1 MFTHKYRYAFALLLS
16 LYTYLNT
23 EFCKVYYYFNILIDW
38 YYAFFT
44 ILIITLLILEANR
57 LIEPFIRKNIDP
69 EKSKTRFP
77 ILFFL
82 AGGITSTLIA
92 IGVVAF
98 MGLLMHSYSVQENIT
113 PLKLNLMYAWLV
125 NLLFHLINTIVFY
138 FQEYKTTRIE
148 AEELK
153 RISAQA
159 ELQLVKSQINPHF
172 LFNNLNVLSAL
183 VMKDNTE
190 ANRFIEEF
198 SKVYRY
204 ILTNHDKEMVP
215 LKTELDYIKPYI
227 FLLEK
232 RFGEGLLVTMDIPA
246 YYLDHFIIPASLQML
261 IENAIKHNIVSKSKP
276 LLINIHANGKKA
288 IVVSNNL
295 QPKQLVE
302 KSTEFGLQNI
312 VKRYELVSNKKV
324 MIEKNSSSFTVSIP
338 LLAAMLNSTHY
349 NEKLASL
356 NE

>member
-1 MFTHKYRYAFALLLS
+1 
-16 LYTYLNT
+16 
-23 EFCKVYYYFNILIDW
+23 VYYYFNIQIDW

-44 ILIITLLILEANR
+44 ILIITLLILETNR
-57 LIEPFIRKNIDP
+57 LIEPFIRKRVDP
-69 EKSKTRFP
+69 EENKSRFP
-77 ILFFL
+77 ILFFF
-82 AGGITSTLIA
+82 AGSVISTLVA

-98 MGLLMHSYSVQENIT
+98 IGLLMHSFSVQENIT

-153 RISAQA
+153 RISIQA

-183 VMKDNTE
+183 VMKNNTE

-204 ILTNHDKEMVP
+204 ILANHDKEIVP

-246 YYLDHFIIPASLQML
+246 KNLDHFIIPASLQML
-261 IENAIKHNIVSKSKP
+261 IENAIKHNIVSRHKP
-276 LLINIHANGKKA
+276 LHIYIHANGNNTM
-288 IVVSNNL
+288 IVSNNL
-295 QPKQLVE
+295 QLRQTGEP
-302 KSTEFGLQNI
+302 STKIGLQNI
-312 VKRYELVSNKKV
+312 RKRYELISGRE
-324 MIEKNSSSFTVSIP
+324 IEVKETVTTFEVTLP
-338 LLAAMLNSTHY
+338 LLNLN
-349 NEKLASL
+349 
-356 NE
+356 

>member
-23 EFCKVYYYFNILIDW
+23 EFCKVYYYFNIQIDW
-38 YYAFFT
+38 YYAFST
-44 ILIITLLILEANR
+44 ILIITLLILESNR
-57 LIEPFIRKNIDP
+57 LIEPFIRKRFDP
-69 EKSKTRFP
+69 EKNKTRFP
-77 ILFFL
+77 ILFFF
-82 AGGITSTLIA
+82 AGSIISTIVA

-98 MGLLMHSYSVQENIT
+98 IGLLMHSFSVQENIT

-204 ILTNHDKEMVP
+204 ILTNHDKEIVP

-246 YYLDHFIIPASLQML
+246 HYLEHFIIPASLQML

-276 LLINIHANGKKA
+276 LHINIHANGTKKM
-288 IVVSNNL
+288 VVSNNL
-295 QPKQLVE
+295 QLKQLVE

-312 VKRYELVSNKKV
+312 VKRYELVSNEEV
-324 MIEKNSSSFTVSIP
+324 LIEKNSGFFNVSIP
-338 LLAAMLNSTHY
+338 LLPVILNSHY
-349 NEKLASL
+349 
-356 NE
+356 

>member
-23 EFCKVYYYFNILIDW
+23 EFCKVYYYFNIQIDW

-44 ILIITLLILEANR
+44 ILIITLLILETNR
-57 LIEPFIRKNIDP
+57 LIEPFIRKRVDP
-69 EKSKTRFP
+69 EQGKIRFS
-77 ILFFL
+77 IIFFF
-82 AGGITSTLIA
+82 AGIIISTLIA
-92 IGVVAF
+92 VGVVAF
-98 MGLLMHSYSVQENIT
+98 IGLRMHSFSVEENIT

-153 RISAQA
+153 RISIQA

-183 VMKDNTE
+183 VMKDSSE

-204 ILTNHDKEMVP
+204 ILTNHDKEIVP

-232 RFGEGLLVTMDIPA
+232 RFGDGLLVTMDIPVH
-246 YYLDHFIIPASLQML
+246 YLDHFIIPASLQML

-276 LLINIHANGKKA
+276 LHINIHANGTKKM
-288 IVVSNNL
+288 VVSNNL
-295 QPKQLVE
+295 QPKKLVE
-302 KSTEFGLQNI
+302 KSTEFGLRNI
-312 VKRYELVSNKKV
+312 VKRYQLVSNKEV
-324 MIEKNSSSFTVSIP
+324 LIEKDTSSFIVTIP
-338 LLAAMLNSTHY
+338 LLPDILNSH
-349 NEKLASL
+349 S
-356 NE
+356 

>member
-1 MFTHKYRYAFALLLS
+1 
-16 LYTYLNT
+16 
-23 EFCKVYYYFNILIDW
+23 
-38 YYAFFT
+38 
-44 ILIITLLILEANR
+44 
-57 LIEPFIRKNIDP
+57 
-69 EKSKTRFP
+69 
-77 ILFFL
+77 
-82 AGGITSTLIA
+82 
-92 IGVVAF
+92 

>member
-1 MFTHKYRYAFALLLS
+1 
-16 LYTYLNT
+16 
-23 EFCKVYYYFNILIDW
+23 VYYYFNIQIDW

-44 ILIITLLILEANR
+44 ILIITLLILETNR
-57 LIEPFIRKNIDP
+57 LIEPFIRKRVDP
-69 EKSKTRFP
+69 EQSKIRFS
-77 ILFFL
+77 IIFFF
-82 AGGITSTLIA
+82 AGIIISTLIA
-92 IGVVAF
+92 FGVVAF
-98 MGLLMHSYSVQENIT
+98 IGLRMHSFSVEENIT

-153 RISAQA
+153 RISIQA

-183 VMKDNTE
+183 VMKDSSE

-204 ILTNHDKEMVP
+204 ILTNHDKEIVP

-232 RFGEGLLVTMDIPA
+232 RFGDGLLVTMDIPVH
-246 YYLDHFIIPASLQML
+246 YLDHFIIPASLQML

-276 LLINIHANGKKA
+276 LHINIHANGTKKM
-288 IVVSNNL
+288 VVSNNL
-295 QPKQLVE
+295 QPKKLVE
-302 KSTEFGLQNI
+302 KSTEFGLRNI
-312 VKRYELVSNKKV
+312 VKRYQLVSNKEV
-324 MIEKNSSSFTVSIP
+324 LIEKDTSSFIVTIP
-338 LLAAMLNSTHY
+338 LLPDILNSH
-349 NEKLASL
+349 S
-356 NE
+356 